1 MKTVSTK
8 EIAALEGTSVKDAT
22 GFGVVAALGWKIN
35 DMFTLEASYSSLTSE
50 QDTALNNE
58 DDATVWGLIAKI
70 TMAPGVYIIPELI
83 FQDNK
88 DVSTNG
94 VTTDQGD
101 ATIFGV
107 FWRIDFK

>member
-1 MKTVSTK
+1 M
-8 EIAALEGTSVKDAT
+8 
-22 GFGVVAALGWKIN
+22 FGVVAALGWKIN
-35 DMFTLEASYSSLTSE
+35 DMFTLEASYAMLDTE
-50 QDTALNNE
+50 QDTSLANE
-58 DDATVWGLIAKI
+58 DEAVAYGLIAKI

-83 FQDNK
+83 FEDRS
-88 DVSTNG
+88 DVITGG